1 MSKKTE
7 QIYKAIASL
16 EDLQNQISII
26 NQLEKS
32 KAGAELSEAER
43 IEKIHHLENI
53 EFEMGQAL
61 KSLRFWI
68 GSLYSYNGKS
78 MSNAKKTA
86 SQENG
91 KKGGRPPKAIT
102 DLKKRKIELEENV
115 LPELN
120 REKSVTTD
128 LERESQIDV
137 QITEYE
143 NELFIIEEKLD
154 RWHEEKKL
162 K

>member
-1 MSKKTE
+1 M
-7 QIYKAIASL
+7 
-16 EDLQNQISII
+16 
-26 NQLEKS
+26 
-32 KAGAELSEAER
+32 
-43 IEKIHHLENI
+43 
-53 EFEMGQAL
+53 
-61 KSLRFWI
+61 
-68 GSLYSYNGKS
+68 
-78 MSNAKKTA
+78 
-86 SQENG
+86 
-91 KKGGRPPKAIT
+91 
-102 DLKKRKIELEENV
+102 KKRKIELEENV